1 VVILTGLAPEN
12 QDRLNQSIPPSLEC
26 IYLASQDDPAEL
38 LLEADLAM
46 VAGGITLYEAACLG
60 TPALVVSHNELQ
72 QVTASRFDALGI
84 SRNLGLASAL
94 SSSQMEEAV
103 LKLAGDVGLRAK
115 MGAYGRELV
124 DGRGAERIEE
134 LIRRLCVSME
144 KSTGNEKSHAQ
155 L

>member
-1 VVILTGLAPEN
+1 
-12 QDRLNQSIPPSLEC
+12 
-26 IYLASQDDPAEL
+26 
-38 LLEADLAM
+38 
-46 VAGGITLYEAACLG
+46 
-60 TPALVVSHNELQ
+60 
-72 QVTASRFDALGI
+72 
-84 SRNLGLASAL
+84 
-94 SSSQMEEAV
+94 MEEAV